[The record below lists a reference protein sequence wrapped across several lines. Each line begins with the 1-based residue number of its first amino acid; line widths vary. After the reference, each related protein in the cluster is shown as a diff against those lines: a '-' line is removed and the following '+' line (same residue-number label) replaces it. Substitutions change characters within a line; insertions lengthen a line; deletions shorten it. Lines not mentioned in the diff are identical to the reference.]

1 MRTDPLKK
9 AHGFS
14 LIEMMMALLLLTAVL
29 LTAGQLIYATASSGS
44 LARAKM
50 TAAMAA
56 RDKIERLS
64 SLYAHNPFAN
74 EFTIGDHGPQQI
86 EIVNPLTGTAL
97 DKYNV
102 FWTISKIS
110 DPRPGKKINAL
121 VARITIVPQTRQIR
135 FNKILNVTA
144 VLSPKTLG

>member
-1 MRTDPLKK
+1 MQTDPLKK

-14 LIEMMMALLLLTAVL
+14 LIEMMMALMLLTVSL
-29 LTAGQLIYATASSGS
+29 LTAGQLIYATASSCS

-50 TAAMAA
+50 TAAIAA

-64 SLYAHNPFAN
+64 SLFAHNPFAT
-74 EFTIGDHGPQQI
+74 EFSIGDHGPQQI

-97 DKYNV
+97 DTYNI
-102 FWTISKIS
+102 FWTISEIP

-121 VARITIVPQTRQIR
+121 VARITIVPHTRQIR

-144 VLSPKTLG
+144 VFSPKALG